1 MPDQHVYNNVT
12 QTTFTCVKAK
22 SYADHG
28 TTYVPADANSG
39 TATTNVT
46 FVGEIQI
53 DFNFNPSANTLTYSN
68 LRKPGIVPESR
79 IWDGIES
86 TIKACGGG

>member
-1 MPDQHVYNNVT
+1 MPDQHAYNNVT
-12 QTTFTCVKAK
+12 QTIFTCVKAK
-22 SYADHG
+22 SYAEHG
-28 TTYVPADANSG
+28 TTYAPPDANSG

-46 FVGEIQI
+46 FVGTIQV

-68 LRKPGIVPESR
+68 LRKPGIVPESSV
-79 IWDGIES
+79 WDGIES